1 MFVPKLFTVFKEGYS
16 KEQFI
21 KDLTAGLIVG
31 VVALPLA
38 IAFAIASGVSPEK
51 GLVTAIIAGFIIS
64 AFGGSRVQIG
74 GPTGAFIV
82 IVFAIVQKYGISGL
96 TISTFMAGF
105 IIIILGITKLG
116 SIIKFIPQS
125 VIVGFTSGIALII
138 FSIQIKDFLGLE
150 MDSVPSEFINKWG
163 AYFKNIHT
171 VNIYAVVITLA
182 TVFISVYLPRLTKK
196 IPGSLV
202 ALILSTLVVSIF
214 NLPVETIYSKF
225 GEIPSSFPKPELPT
239 IDFAIIKEL
248 IEPAFAIAILGSIES
263 LLSAVVADGMIGG
276 RHRSN
281 MELIA
286 QGAANIFSSIFGG
299 IPATGAIARTATNIK
314 NGGRTPISG
323 IVHAITLLAIMLFV
337 GKWAKLIPM
346 ASLAGILMVV
356 AYNMSEYK
364 AFISLTR
371 GPKSDAIILI
381 ITFSLTVLVDLVVA
395 LEIGMVLAAFLF
407 MKKMASISQINEI
420 TNQINDVKD
429 IEDPEATGNYIVPE
443 DVEIYEV
450 NGPLFFGATYKFRDA
465 LKLSDRKPKILI
477 IRMRYVPT
485 IDATGLHHLKEIVKD
500 FKHKGIK
507 VIISGIQPEV
517 YKELEKSRI
526 AFLIGKKNIT
536 NHIKLAIDRANFI
549 SEQPKANS
557 LLIRFSYKSYY

>member
-21 KDLTAGLIVG
+21 KDLTAGFIVG

-105 IIIILGITKLG
+105 IIILMGITKLG
-116 SIIKFIPQS
+116 SVIKFIPQS

-138 FSIQIKDFLGLE
+138 FSTQIKDFLGLE
-150 MDSVPSEFINKWG
+150 MDSIPSEFIYKWG
-163 AYFKNIHT
+163 AYFKNIHS
-171 VNIYAVVITLA
+171 VNRYAVVITLA
-182 TVFISVYLPRLTKK
+182 TVFISVYLPRITKK

-225 GEIPSSFPKPELPT
+225 GEIPSSFPKPEFPA

-248 IEPAFAIAILGSIES
+248 IEPAFVIALLGSIES

-364 AFISLTR
+364 TFISLTR
-371 GPKSDAIILI
+371 GPRSDAIILI

-407 MKKMASISQINEI
+407 MKKMVSISQINEI

-429 IEDPEATGNYIVPE
+429 IEDPEATGNYMVPE

-485 IDATGLHHLKEIVKD
+485 IDATGLHHLKEIVTD

-526 AFLIGKKNIT
+526 AFLIGKKNIK
-536 NHIKLAIDRANFI
+536 NHIKLAIDRANY
-549 SEQPKANS
+549 
-557 LLIRFSYKSYY
+557 LITDYDNNKK

>member
-74 GPTGAFIV
+74 GPTGAFII

-163 AYFKNIHT
+163 AYFKNIHS

-225 GEIPSSFPKPELPT
+225 GEIPSSFPKPEFPA

-248 IEPAFAIAILGSIES
+248 IEPAFVIALLGSIES

-286 QGAANIFSSIFGG
+286 QGAANVFSSIFGG

-429 IEDPEATGNYIVPE
+429 IEDPEATGNYVVPE

-465 LKLSDRKPKILI
+465 LKLSDRKPKTLI

-549 SEQPKANS
+549 SEQPKV
-557 LLIRFSYKSYY
+557 KS